1 MYKEEKSRRVGR
13 KGSTKRDAEELSR
26 PEKRTIGN
34 RPSLPRPVDVIA
46 EDDEEPASALISP
59 TTGRVLPLN
68 SPPKRTDT
76 SQLDVNGRTRAI
88 STSQVQTGTTQILPR
103 KTSSLSARA
112 SIPIAQKRSVQGPT
126 HLELSVKPNRTG
138 KIQRDVSDMDLGDVV
153 NGSDE
158 EKSESRTPSSFRSSR
173 PPRISKSAREL
184 IDFLDQGP
192 PADFAPPLPPQPQ
205 VTPSTKSAGRFQR
218 MMSRLTGGS
227 SNEKLREE
235 GAKLRKTPVSNTV
248 LHAAN
253 GTTSLPQTPV
263 RKGPAVIVATPP
275 PRMQL
280 MTQQITPPNS
290 PPTVIQDSS
299 RPVQRRTSVR
309 KKVPPLDPELEMSG
323 PNQQSPVSR
332 TVSTSSELPRPSVL
346 TNGKGLTNGVN
357 EVRKPA
363 SPPSSSP
370 EPEPRPR
377 RSADTIA
384 SGDSIVFQRSAPTPP
399 KIAVEVVAPVPTSL
413 PVTIQPPSP
422 PRSTELSLNAAHAQN
437 LRDLMSMATTA
448 DECRV
453 LVDMFLA
460 RVGFPIDRSTNENP
474 YPSPISSADP
484 SDVDLESSVI
494 ETLLG
499 GGSSS
504 STSTATQSPQLSE
517 AGQGSEV
524 ETSDAGACDEAIGS
538 PVRHSPSRI
547 TRDTRVNHPP
557 LLASRLLAV
566 A

>member
-1 MYKEEKSRRVGR
+1 MGR
-13 KGSTKRDAEELSR
+13 KGSNKRDPEELSR

-34 RPSLPRPVDVIA
+34 RPSLPRLVDVIA
-46 EDDEEPASALISP
+46 EDDEEPTSALISP
-59 TTGRVLPLN
+59 TNGRVLPLN
-68 SPPKRTDT
+68 SPPKRADT
-76 SQLDVNGRTRAI
+76 SQLENGRTRAI
-88 STSQVQTGTTQILPR
+88 SNSQVQTGTTQILPR

-126 HLELSVKPNRTG
+126 PLELSDKPNRTG
-138 KIQRDVSDMDLGDVV
+138 KIQRDISYMDLDDV

-158 EKSESRTPSSFRSSR
+158 EKSGGRTPSSFRSSK
-173 PPRISKSAREL
+173 PPKISKSAREL

-192 PADFAPPLPPQPQ
+192 PADFASPLPPQSQ
-205 VTPSTKSAGRFQR
+205 VAPPTKSAGRFQR

-248 LHAAN
+248 LHATN

-263 RKGPAVIVATPP
+263 RKGPAVIIATPP

-280 MTQQITPPNS
+280 LTQQITPPNS
-290 PPTVIQDSS
+290 PPTIIQDPS

-309 KKVPPLDPELEMSG
+309 KKVPPLDPGLEMSG
-323 PNQQSPVSR
+323 PQSPVSR
-332 TVSTSSELPRPSVL
+332 TASTSNELSHPSAL
-346 TNGKGLTNGVN
+346 TDWKGQTNGVN
-357 EVRKPA
+357 GVRKPA

-370 EPEPRPR
+370 EPRAR
-377 RSADTIA
+377 TSADTIA
-384 SGDSIVFQRSAPTPP
+384 SGDSIAFRRSAPTPP
-399 KIAVEVVAPVPTSL
+399 KIAVEIVAPAPAPAPVSL
-413 PVTIQPPSP
+413 PATIRPSSP
-422 PRSTELSLNAAHAQN
+422 SQSAELSLNAAHAQN
-437 LRDLMSMATTA
+437 LRELMSVATTA

-460 RVGFPIDRSTNENP
+460 RIGFPVDRSTNENP
-474 YPSPISSADP
+474 YPSPISSAEP

-504 STSTATQSPQLSE
+504 GTSTATQSPQLSE
-517 AGQGSEV
+517 AGQESEV
-524 ETSDAGACDEAIGS
+524 ETSDTGTCDEVIGS

-547 TRDTRVNHPP
+547 TRDTHANRPP
-557 LLASRLLAV
+557 PLASRLLAV